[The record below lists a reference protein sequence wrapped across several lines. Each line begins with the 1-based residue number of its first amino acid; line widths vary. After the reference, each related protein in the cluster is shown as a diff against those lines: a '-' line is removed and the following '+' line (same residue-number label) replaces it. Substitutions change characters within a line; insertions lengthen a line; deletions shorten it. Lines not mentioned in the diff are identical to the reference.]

1 MEADA
6 RMLRRP
12 ANALMTLLA
21 LVVSVSVPVSFG
33 QQAPGPEQPPVP
45 IEKPVPEE
53 NIYRTGSGE
62 TRLVRTGETL
72 MSIAREWSTTTGT
85 TLAQTMVSIY
95 RNNPEAFGNG
105 MSDMQRGAAL
115 RLPSPEQIRA
125 VPAAEAMS
133 EVSRQLNIWR
143 TQVVPPQA
151 TSAAPKTVTPAPV
164 TPVNTPPARTIATPA
179 SAAPVVTPSTNSSA
193 ESRVRLVPPA
203 QVTPEPAAAITPE
216 AQALIALEQR
226 MARIEAQLAESK
238 RLLEERS
245 KELQLLQARAAQA
258 ESWQSTLASLWWL
271 SPIFIV
277 LTLVLAMA
285 LWLRSRRAE
294 RALSIAQATV
304 EPAKE
309 MTFDLPP
316 IKPAATMS
324 EPVVS
329 PSPVM
334 STDPLLAND
343 VMPDALMRAPTS
355 RAAPVVEL
363 PSLDPLDLEG
373 DPPPL
378 NEAGSMIDL
387 ARAYIE
393 MGDYRS
399 ALLELQAALK
409 IGDEAQRA
417 EALRLL
423 DSLPKS

>member
-1 MEADA
+1 MEVDA
-6 RMLRRP
+6 RMLHRS
-12 ANALMTLLA
+12 ANALTTLLA
-21 LVVSVSVPVSFG
+21 LVVSAGAPIALGQEPPPASV
-33 QQAPGPEQPPVP
+33 
-45 IEKPVPEE
+45 EKPVPEE
-53 NIYRTGSGE
+53 NIYRTGGGE

-72 MSIAREWSTTTGT
+72 MSIAREWSTTTDT

-115 RLPSPEQIRA
+115 RLPTPEQIRA

-143 TQVVPPQA
+143 TQVVPQQA
-151 TSAAPKTVTPAPV
+151 ASAAPKIV
-164 TPVNTPPARTIATPA
+164 TPVP
-179 SAAPVVTPSTNSSA
+179 AAPVVTPPSTANV
-193 ESRVRLVPPA
+193 ESRVRLIAPA
-203 QVTPEPAAAITPE
+203 QVTPEPAIAVTPE

-245 KELQLLQARAAQA
+245 QELQRLQARAAQA

-277 LTLVLAMA
+277 ITLVLAMA

-294 RALSIAQATV
+294 TDLSIAQATV
-304 EPAKE
+304 ESAKE

-316 IKPAATMS
+316 IKPAATVS

-329 PSPVM
+329 PSPIM
-334 STDPLLAND
+334 ATDALIAND
-343 VMPDALMRAPTS
+343 LMPDALMRVPTN
-355 RAAPVVEL
+355 RAAPLIEP

-409 IGDEAQRA
+409 IGDEVQRA

>member
-1 MEADA
+1 MEVDA

-12 ANALMTLLA
+12 INVLTTLLA
-21 LVVSVSVPVSFG
+21 LVLSGSVPVSFG
-33 QQAPGPEQPPVP
+33 QEAPGPEQPPVP
-45 IEKPVPEE
+45 VEKPVPEE

-151 TSAAPKTVTPAPV
+151 PSAAPKIVTPAPV
-164 TPVNTPPARTIATPA
+164 TPVNTPPA
-179 SAAPVVTPSTNSSA
+179 APVVSPSTNTSA

-203 QVTPEPAAAITPE
+203 QVTPEPVVAITPE
-216 AQALIALEQR
+216 AQALMALEQR

-245 KELQLLQARAAQA
+245 KELQQVQARAAQA

-285 LWLRSRRAE
+285 LWLRSRRAD
-294 RALSIAQATV
+294 RDLSTAQATV

-324 EPVVS
+324 EPVAS
-329 PSPVM
+329 PGPVM
-334 STDPLLAND
+334 ATDALIAND
-343 VMPDALMRAPTS
+343 AMPDALMRAPTS
-355 RAAPVVEL
+355 RAAPVVEP

>member
-1 MEADA
+1 MEVDA
-6 RMLRRP
+6 RMLHRS
-12 ANALMTLLA
+12 ANALTTLLA
-21 LVVSVSVPVSFG
+21 LVVSAGAPIALGQEPPPAPV
-33 QQAPGPEQPPVP
+33 
-45 IEKPVPEE
+45 EKPVPEE
-53 NIYRTGSGE
+53 NIYRTGGGE

-72 MSIAREWSTTTGT
+72 MSIAREWSTTTDT

-115 RLPSPEQIRA
+115 RLPTPEQIRA

-151 TSAAPKTVTPAPV
+151 PSAAPKIV
-164 TPVNTPPARTIATPA
+164 TPVP
-179 SAAPVVTPSTNSSA
+179 AAPVVTPPSTANV
-193 ESRVRLVPPA
+193 ESRVRLIAPA
-203 QVTPEPAAAITPE
+203 QVTPEPAIAVTTE

-245 KELQLLQARAAQA
+245 QELQRLQARAAQA

-277 LTLVLAMA
+277 ITLVLAMA

-294 RALSIAQATV
+294 TDLSIAQATV

-316 IKPAATMS
+316 IKPAATVS

-329 PSPVM
+329 PSPIM
-334 STDPLLAND
+334 ATDALIAND
-343 VMPDALMRAPTS
+343 LMPDALMRVPTN
-355 RAAPVVEL
+355 RAAPLIEP

-409 IGDEAQRA
+409 IGDEVQRA

>member
-1 MEADA
+1 MEVDA
-6 RMLRRP
+6 RMLHRS
-12 ANALMTLLA
+12 ANALTTLLA
-21 LVVSVSVPVSFG
+21 LVVSAGAPIALGQEPPPASV
-33 QQAPGPEQPPVP
+33 
-45 IEKPVPEE
+45 EKPVPEE
-53 NIYRTGSGE
+53 NIYRTGGGE

-72 MSIAREWSTTTGT
+72 MSIAREWSTTTDT

-115 RLPSPEQIRA
+115 RLPTPEQIRA

-143 TQVVPPQA
+143 TQVVPQQA
-151 TSAAPKTVTPAPV
+151 ASAAPKIV
-164 TPVNTPPARTIATPA
+164 TPVP
-179 SAAPVVTPSTNSSA
+179 AAPVVTPPSTANV
-193 ESRVRLVPPA
+193 ESRVRLIAPA
-203 QVTPEPAAAITPE
+203 QVTPEPAIAVTPE

-245 KELQLLQARAAQA
+245 QELQRLQARAAQA

-277 LTLVLAMA
+277 ITLVLAMA

-294 RALSIAQATV
+294 RALSIAQAPV

-316 IKPAATMS
+316 IKPAATVS

-329 PSPVM
+329 PSPIM
-334 STDPLLAND
+334 ATDALIAND
-343 VMPDALMRAPTS
+343 LMPDALMRVPTN
-355 RAAPVVEL
+355 RAAPLIEP

>member
-1 MEADA
+1 MQIDS
-6 RMLRRP
+6 RMPRRLV
-12 ANALMTLLA
+12 NTLTTLFA
-21 LVVSVSVPVSFG
+21 LVLSSGASIAFG
-33 QQAPGPEQPPVP
+33 QEQPPVP
-45 IEKPVPEE
+45 VEKPVPEE

-115 RLPSPEQIRA
+115 RLPTPDQIRA

-151 TSAAPKTVTPAPV
+151 PSAAPKIVTPAPV
-164 TPVNTPPARTIATPA
+164 TPVNTPPA
-179 SAAPVVTPSTNSSA
+179 APIVSPSTNTSA

-203 QVTPEPAAAITPE
+203 QVTPEPAVAITPE
-216 AQALIALEQR
+216 AQALMALEQR

-245 KELQLLQARAAQA
+245 KELQQLQARAAQA

-294 RALSIAQATV
+294 RELSTAQATV

-316 IKPAATMS
+316 IKPATTIS

-329 PSPVM
+329 PSSVV

-343 VMPDALMRAPTS
+343 VMPDALMRAPAN
-355 RAAPVVEL
+355 RVAPVVEP

>member
-6 RMLRRP
+6 RMLRRR
-12 ANALMTLLA
+12 ANALTTLLA
-21 LVVSVSVPVSFG
+21 LVLGGSVPVSFG
-33 QQAPGPEQPPVP
+33 QEAPGPEQPPVP
-45 IEKPVPEE
+45 VEKPVPEE

-115 RLPSPEQIRA
+115 RLPTPDQIRA

-151 TSAAPKTVTPAPV
+151 PSAAPKIVTPAPV
-164 TPVNTPPARTIATPA
+164 TPVNTPP
-179 SAAPVVTPSTNSSA
+179 SAPIVSPSTNTSA

-203 QVTPEPAAAITPE
+203 QVTPEPAVAIAPE
-216 AQALIALEQR
+216 AQALMALEQR

-245 KELQLLQARAAQA
+245 KELQQLQARAAQA

-294 RALSIAQATV
+294 RDLSTAQATV

-329 PSPVM
+329 PSPVV

-343 VMPDALMRAPTS
+343 VMPDALMRAPANL
-355 RAAPVVEL
+355 AAPVVEP

>member
-1 MEADA
+1 MEVDA
-6 RMLRRP
+6 RMLHRS
-12 ANALMTLLA
+12 ANALTTLLA
-21 LVVSVSVPVSFG
+21 LVVSAGAPIALGQEPPPAPV
-33 QQAPGPEQPPVP
+33 
-45 IEKPVPEE
+45 EKPVPEE
-53 NIYRTGSGE
+53 NIYRTGGGE

-72 MSIAREWSTTTGT
+72 MSIAREWSTTTDT

-115 RLPSPEQIRA
+115 RLPTPEQIRA

-143 TQVVPPQA
+143 TQVVPQQA
-151 TSAAPKTVTPAPV
+151 ASAAPKIV
-164 TPVNTPPARTIATPA
+164 TPVP
-179 SAAPVVTPSTNSSA
+179 AAPVVTPPSTANV
-193 ESRVRLVPPA
+193 ESRVRLIAPA
-203 QVTPEPAAAITPE
+203 QVTPEPAIAVTPE

-245 KELQLLQARAAQA
+245 QELQRLQARAAQA

-277 LTLVLAMA
+277 ITLVLAMA

-294 RALSIAQATV
+294 TDLSIAQATV

-316 IKPAATMS
+316 IKPAATVS

-329 PSPVM
+329 PSPIM
-334 STDPLLAND
+334 ATDALIAND
-343 VMPDALMRAPTS
+343 LMPDALMRVPTN
-355 RAAPVVEL
+355 RAAPLIEP

>member
-1 MEADA
+1 MEVDA
-6 RMLRRP
+6 RMLHRS
-12 ANALMTLLA
+12 ANALTTLLA
-21 LVVSVSVPVSFG
+21 LVVSAGAPIALGQEPPPASV
-33 QQAPGPEQPPVP
+33 
-45 IEKPVPEE
+45 EKPVPEE
-53 NIYRTGSGE
+53 NIYRTGGGE

-72 MSIAREWSTTTGT
+72 MSIAREWSTTTDT

-115 RLPSPEQIRA
+115 RLPTPEQIRA

-143 TQVVPPQA
+143 TQVVPQQA
-151 TSAAPKTVTPAPV
+151 PSAAPKIV
-164 TPVNTPPARTIATPA
+164 TPVP
-179 SAAPVVTPSTNSSA
+179 AAPVVTPPSTANV
-193 ESRVRLVPPA
+193 ESRVRLIAPA
-203 QVTPEPAAAITPE
+203 QVTPEPAIAVTPE

-245 KELQLLQARAAQA
+245 QELQRLQARAAQA

-277 LTLVLAMA
+277 ITLVLAMA

-294 RALSIAQATV
+294 TDLSIAQATV
-304 EPAKE
+304 ESAKE

-316 IKPAATMS
+316 IKPAATVS

-329 PSPVM
+329 PSPIM
-334 STDPLLAND
+334 ATDALIAND
-343 VMPDALMRAPTS
+343 LMPDALMRVPTN
-355 RAAPVVEL
+355 RAAPLIEP

-409 IGDEAQRA
+409 IGDEVQRA

>member
-1 MEADA
+1 MEVDA
-6 RMLRRP
+6 RMLHRS
-12 ANALMTLLA
+12 ANALTTLLA
-21 LVVSVSVPVSFG
+21 LVVSAGAHIALGQEPPPAPV
-33 QQAPGPEQPPVP
+33 
-45 IEKPVPEE
+45 EKPVPEE
-53 NIYRTGSGE
+53 NIYRTGGGE

-72 MSIAREWSTTTGT
+72 MSIAREWSTTTDT
-85 TLAQTMVSIY
+85 TLAQAMVSIY

-115 RLPSPEQIRA
+115 RLPTPEQIRA

-151 TSAAPKTVTPAPV
+151 PSAAPKIV
-164 TPVNTPPARTIATPA
+164 TPVP
-179 SAAPVVTPSTNSSA
+179 AAPVVTPPSTANV
-193 ESRVRLVPPA
+193 ESRVRLIAPA
-203 QVTPEPAAAITPE
+203 QVTPEPAIAVTTE

-245 KELQLLQARAAQA
+245 QELQRLQARAAQA

-277 LTLVLAMA
+277 ITLVLAMA

-294 RALSIAQATV
+294 TDLSIAQATV

-316 IKPAATMS
+316 IKPAATVS

-329 PSPVM
+329 PSPIM
-334 STDPLLAND
+334 ATDALIAND
-343 VMPDALMRAPTS
+343 LMPDALMRVPTN
-355 RAAPVVEL
+355 RAAPLIEP

-409 IGDEAQRA
+409 IGDEVQRA

>member
-1 MEADA
+1 MEVDA
-6 RMLRRP
+6 RMLHRS
-12 ANALMTLLA
+12 ANALTTLLA
-21 LVVSVSVPVSFG
+21 LVVSAGACIAFG
-33 QQAPGPEQPPVP
+33 QEPPPVP
-45 IEKPVPEE
+45 VEKPVPEE
-53 NIYRTGSGE
+53 NIYRTGGGE

-72 MSIAREWSTTTGT
+72 MSIAREWSTTTDT

-115 RLPSPEQIRA
+115 RLPTPEQIRA

-151 TSAAPKTVTPAPV
+151 PSAAPKIV
-164 TPVNTPPARTIATPA
+164 TPVP
-179 SAAPVVTPSTNSSA
+179 AAPVVTPPSTANV
-193 ESRVRLVPPA
+193 ESRVRLIAPA
-203 QVTPEPAAAITPE
+203 QVTPEPAIAVTPE

-245 KELQLLQARAAQA
+245 QELQRLQARAAQA

-277 LTLVLAMA
+277 ITLVLAMA

-294 RALSIAQATV
+294 TDLSIAQATV

-316 IKPAATMS
+316 IKPAATVS

-329 PSPVM
+329 PSPIM
-334 STDPLLAND
+334 ATDALIAND
-343 VMPDALMRAPTS
+343 LMPDALMRVPTN
-355 RAAPVVEL
+355 RAAPLIEP
-363 PSLDPLDLEG
+363 PSLEPLDLEG

-409 IGDEAQRA
+409 IGDEVQRA

>member
-1 MEADA
+1 MQIDS
-6 RMLRRP
+6 RMPRRL
-12 ANALMTLLA
+12 ANALMTLFA
-21 LVVSVSVPVSFG
+21 LVLSSGASIAFGQEQPSVPV
-33 QQAPGPEQPPVP
+33 
-45 IEKPVPEE
+45 EKTVPEE

-115 RLPSPEQIRA
+115 RLPSSEQIRA

-151 TSAAPKTVTPAPV
+151 PSAAPKIVTPAPV
-164 TPVNTPPARTIATPA
+164 TPVNTPPA
-179 SAAPVVTPSTNSSA
+179 APVVSPSTNTSA

-203 QVTPEPAAAITPE
+203 QVTPEPAVAVTPE
-216 AQALIALEQR
+216 AQALMALEQR

-245 KELQLLQARAAQA
+245 KELQQLQARAAQA

-294 RALSIAQATV
+294 RDLSISQATG

-329 PSPVM
+329 PSPVV

-343 VMPDALMRAPTS
+343 VMPDALMRAPAN
-355 RAAPVVEL
+355 RAAPVVEP

>member
-1 MEADA
+1 M
-6 RMLRRP
+6 MRRC
-12 ANALMTLLA
+12 ANALTTLLA
-21 LVVSVSVPVSFG
+21 LVLLGSVPMAHG
-33 QQAPGPEQPPVP
+33 QEQAQAPATEAPTEPVP
-45 IEKPVPEE
+45 VEKSVPEE

-95 RNNPEAFGNG
+95 RSNPEAFGNG

-115 RLPSPEQIRA
+115 RLPTAEQIRQ
-125 VPAAEAMS
+125 VPAGEAMS

-143 TQVVPPQA
+143 TQVVPAQPPRA
-151 TSAAPKTVTPAPV
+151 EPVVTPAPLKNAAPKV
-164 TPVNTPPARTIATPA
+164 ATPPAPSINTTA
-179 SAAPVVTPSTNSSA
+179 SATSSG
-193 ESRVRLVPPA
+193 ESRVRLVPPVQA
-203 QVTPEPAAAITPE
+203 AATPEVAPTPE
-216 AQALIALEQR
+216 VQTLIALEQR

-245 KELQLLQARAAQA
+245 RELKQLEERAAKA
-258 ESWQSTLASLWWL
+258 ESWQMTLASLWWL

-277 LTLVLAMA
+277 LTLVLAVA
-285 LWLRSRRAE
+285 LWLRSRRVEYEQSVVTSAAE
-294 RALSIAQATV
+294 PV
-304 EPAKE
+304 KE

-316 IKPAATMS
+316 IKAAATT
-324 EPVVS
+324 PD
-329 PSPVM
+329 PSI
-334 STDPLLAND
+334 SDA
-343 VMPDALMRAPTS
+343 VMPDALMRTPPRIEPT
-355 RAAPVVEL
+355 
-363 PSLDPLDLEG
+363 SLDPLNLDPIDLEG

-409 IGDEAQRA
+409 MGDEAQRT

>member
-1 MEADA
+1 MEVDA
-6 RMLRRP
+6 RMLHRS
-12 ANALMTLLA
+12 ANALTTLLA
-21 LVVSVSVPVSFG
+21 LVVSAGAPIALGQEPPPAPV
-33 QQAPGPEQPPVP
+33 
-45 IEKPVPEE
+45 EKPVPEE
-53 NIYRTGSGE
+53 NIYRTGGGE

-72 MSIAREWSTTTGT
+72 MSIAREWSTTTDT

-115 RLPSPEQIRA
+115 RLPTPEQIRA

-151 TSAAPKTVTPAPV
+151 PSAAPKIV
-164 TPVNTPPARTIATPA
+164 TPVP
-179 SAAPVVTPSTNSSA
+179 AAPVVTPPSTANV
-193 ESRVRLVPPA
+193 ESRVRLIAPA
-203 QVTPEPAAAITPE
+203 QVTPEPAIAVTPE

-245 KELQLLQARAAQA
+245 QELQRLQARAAQA

-277 LTLVLAMA
+277 ITLVLAMA

-294 RALSIAQATV
+294 TDLSIAQATV

-316 IKPAATMS
+316 IKPAATVS

-329 PSPVM
+329 PSPIM
-334 STDPLLAND
+334 ATDPLIAND
-343 VMPDALMRAPTS
+343 VMPDALMRAPTN
-355 RAAPVVEL
+355 RAAPLIEP

-409 IGDEAQRA
+409 IGDEVQRA